1 MWIAVNMKM
10 FVGPIMHTY
19 VGCVIGIEI
28 SECDIVL
35 SPVEKL
41 TVEKKKMVISKNNS
55 WSVIKCTGF

>member
-1 MWIAVNMKM
+1 MKM

-41 TVEKKKMVISKNNS
+41 TVEKKKWLFLKITVG
-55 WSVIKCTGF
+55 VL